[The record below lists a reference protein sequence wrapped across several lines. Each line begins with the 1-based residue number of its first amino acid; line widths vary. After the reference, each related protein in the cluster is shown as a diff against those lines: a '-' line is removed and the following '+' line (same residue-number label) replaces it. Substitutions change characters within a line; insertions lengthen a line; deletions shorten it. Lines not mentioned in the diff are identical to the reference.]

1 MKMKKVMSSGVGS
14 KLKWGLD
21 FLKNLD
27 KQKKKEKKKC
37 FGLVMS
43 NFPFSRSNAYDV
55 SRLTFKYNF

>member
-1 MKMKKVMSSGVGS
+1 MSSGIGS

-21 FLKNLD
+21 FCKNLD

-43 NFPFSRSNAYDV
+43 NFAFSGSNANDV

>member
-1 MKMKKVMSSGVGS
+1 MSSGVGS

-21 FLKNLD
+21 FCKNLD

-43 NFPFSRSNAYDV
+43 NFAFSGSNANDV